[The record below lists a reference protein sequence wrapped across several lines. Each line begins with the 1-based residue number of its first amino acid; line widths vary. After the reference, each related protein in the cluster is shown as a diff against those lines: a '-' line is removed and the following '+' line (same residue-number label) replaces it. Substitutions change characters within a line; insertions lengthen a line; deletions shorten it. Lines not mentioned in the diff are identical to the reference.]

1 MSEKIDGLYNRCITK
16 IDDDIET
23 AEVYLI
29 GCVTLLRR
37 RYTGRADRDRIRED
51 FSLTRGLEK
60 YERELN
66 TISKLSDDA
75 LSSLIAS
82 SIDLTDDLR
91 HVNDLFRKIKD
102 ATMDE
107 REAIKQ
113 AAQARKA
120 SNLFQRIANILRP
133 KKKKEKKKNK
143 SIIGKNLFDGV
154 W

>member
-1 MSEKIDGLYNRCITK
+1 MIDDLYNKCIAK

-23 AEVYLI
+23 GEIYLI
-29 GCVTLLRR
+29 GCVTLLKRK
-37 RYTGRADRDRIRED
+37 YTGRADRDRIRED

-75 LSSLIAS
+75 LASLIAS

-107 REAIKQ
+107 KEAIKQ

-133 KKKKEKKKNK
+133 TKKKKVKKIKFLEDK
-143 SIIGKNLFDGV
+143 SLFDGV